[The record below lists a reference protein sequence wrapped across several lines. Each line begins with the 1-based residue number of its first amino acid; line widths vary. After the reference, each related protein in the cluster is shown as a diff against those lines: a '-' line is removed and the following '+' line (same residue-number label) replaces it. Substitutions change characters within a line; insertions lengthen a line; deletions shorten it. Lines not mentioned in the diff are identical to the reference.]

1 MVEGMDIKGLAIP
14 KHVCE
19 SCRVSQASVPMTA
32 SSNLTPA
39 KKRDDRIFVDLGGGR
54 NEMPIALVGGGH
66 FWMFIIDQYD
76 IYLKSFVGKIGK

>member
-19 SCRVSQASVPMTA
+19 SCRVSHASVPMTA
-32 SSNLTPA
+32 SSNLAPA
-39 KKRDDRIFVDLGGGR
+39 KKRGNRIFVNLGGGR
-54 NEMPIALVGGGH
+54 NEIPIALVGGCH

-76 IYLKSFVGKIGK
+76 SYLEAFVGSR